1 MPPSDGACKLCGEE
15 GGSSLTPC
23 PVQCALIS
31 TLEDLCFQL
40 VSDFGDCGRKDIVPK
55 YVHFKER
62 PQVPAGLNFYG
73 MLSHTSEK
81 EKEKKT
87 QRLELK
93 SRKGIER
100 PLDHLPLPLDF
111 TEDNQDHREELT
123 WLKPPLNL

>member
-40 VSDFGDCGRKDIVPK
+40 VSDFGDCGGKDIVPK
-55 YVHFKER
+55 CVHFKEG

-81 EKEKKT
+81 EKEKK
-87 QRLELK
+87 
-93 SRKGIER
+93 
-100 PLDHLPLPLDF
+100 
-111 TEDNQDHREELT
+111 N
-123 WLKPPLNL
+123 NA